1 MTIHA
6 EETQDGVIFH
16 LHLSDNSP
24 CEESTL
30 ELADGKSVPVLW
42 KDVLVEGVYPMSP
55 APGGAVEEPLT
66 VVRQGESDAKKRI
79 ISMSDLEFAHED
91 GAFKYVTIPTTHR
104 DGVLDNTGYVPRPK
118 GVRVIEKEIEGKKRN
133 VFQAALGFTEP
144 DVKGKV
150 QRGTI
155 PDVSGGIF
163 FNWKNKAKA
172 KVYRCAMKHVALTPN
187 PFMGNLDGFAPVY
200 AADEEIDAD
209 KLEIKSFVFDA
220 TGDTGGSGES
230 STTTTGEI
238 VWNETEGMGWIRDQ
252 VDAALNPEPD
262 PNQPPQERPFYY
274 VQDVSTGNH
283 ALVNESFRGKRTR
296 FVVPFSKNNDGQ
308 IEISPPTRWVEAKEA
323 MIAASDDSNDNKLT
337 FADLSAEKVKEK
349 LSLALS
355 EELGGHADGYRV
367 EEVSLDS
374 RARIVSKVDG
384 AQFVAPFVVRP
395 GGTVFFAEPSSQWE
409 RLAPAPPE
417 ADAPTPPAS
426 APSNVEIA
434 FSEPIDTSSMEGRL
448 RAARQRRR
456 QLLSS

>member
-1 MTIHA
+1 MSIQA

-16 LHLSDNSP
+16 LHLSDNTP
-24 CEESTL
+24 GEEAMLGDT
-30 ELADGKSVPVLW
+30 PVIW
-42 KDVLVEGVYPMSP
+42 KDVIVEGTYPMSP

-66 VVRQGESDAKKRI
+66 VIREGESDAKKRI
-79 ISMSDLEFAHED
+79 ISMSDLEFSHAD

-104 DGVLDNTGYVPRPK
+104 DGVLDNTGYVPRPD
-118 GVRVIEKEIEGKKRN
+118 GVRVIEKEIEGKQRH

-200 AADEEIDAD
+200 AADEEIEND
-209 KLEIKSFVFDA
+209 KLEIKSFTFDA
-220 TGDTGGSGES
+220 GDGSSGDS
-230 STTTTGEI
+230 STSTTGEI

-262 PNQPPQERPFYY
+262 PNQPPAERPFYY
-274 VQDVSTGNH
+274 VQDVSTGNN

-323 MIAASDDSNDNKLT
+323 MIAASDDNKDNKLS
-337 FADLSAEKVKEK
+337 FADLSTEKVREQ
-349 LSLALS
+349 LSIALS
-355 EELGGHADGYRV
+355 EELGPHATGYRV

-374 RARIVSKVDG
+374 RARIVSTVDG
-384 AQFVAPFVVRP
+384 AQYVAPFVVRP
-395 GGTVFFAEPSSQWE
+395 GGKVFFAEPSSQWE
-409 RLAPAPPE
+409 RLAPAPSAGATE
-417 ADAPTPPAS
+417 PPAP
-426 APSNVEIA
+426 APS
-434 FSEPIDTSSMEGRL
+434 SEKVVNFDDNTPEGRVK
-448 RAARQRRR
+448 AARERRK
-456 QLLSS
+456 QLLAS